1 MKTTMTNGHHSSW
14 QLNILAQ
21 WLVVVFFPYL
31 IIKRCPETLGGTQ
44 FSPLPCLELQSNHHQ
59 HTTYT
64 PTLYLLFRP
73 CLCVRPQSSLTG
85 DKSGLLWDKEDLADK
100 MFLRMTTRGHDLM
113 LWTPTPS
120 PTTPKI
126 PWPSPY
132 RPGFDCQDL
141 AKHDIVCQLIVYY
154 NFSLLFLK
162 YVLLAP
168 FAVLIMT

>member
-21 WLVVVFFPYL
+21 WLVVFF
-31 IIKRCPETLGGTQ
+31 
-44 FSPLPCLELQSNHHQ
+44 PLPCHKKVSRDSWRDTVFPPSHALNSNPLHHQ

-73 CLCVRPQSSLTG
+73 CPCVRPQSSLTG
-85 DKSGLLWDKEDLADK
+85 DKSGLLWDKEDLADR

-126 PWPSPY
+126 PWPSPH
-132 RPGFDCQDL
+132 RPGFNCQDL

>member
-21 WLVVVFFPYL
+21 WLVVFF
-31 IIKRCPETLGGTQ
+31 
-44 FSPLPCLELQSNHHQ
+44 PLPCHKKVSRDSWRDTVFPPPMPWTPIHFIISIP
-59 HTTYT
+59 HT
-64 PTLYLLFRP
+64 PQPSIFCFVRV
-73 CLCVRPQSSLTG
+73 CVRPQSSLTG
-85 DKSGLLWDKEDLADK
+85 DKSGLLWDKEDLADR